1 MAKAKFQ
8 GYAIG
13 KGFSNIDPGY
23 SALTRLQEKQD
34 QDLANLK
41 QAEKDRRDRDLQAEA
56 DLERVMKNEEANRK
70 EIYIEDKVFSTRE
83 RALQVNKE
91 IFVQNQKAKIKSI
104 EAKNDNIQ
112 QLIKFSKQAFK
123 DWQTIKEKDWEATMN
138 ASYNYHMTHGISLE
152 EQLRIDLMEDELFQR
167 GANFEAIADQLR
179 AEGYTNEEVHYVR
192 GKNSASDY
200 GRLKAYSVQAGLRWQ
215 EFATSELARMGITD
229 KVEQEAALDALRIKY
244 LKAHKLYGVSSDFLE
259 PMFQRMRA
267 GTSQLLAKTQLRNDV
282 EFTQRRTAESLEQL
296 VAFQSP
302 DSLNNAFLAK
312 TRELNPSTG
321 TTFTKAEAKQWI
333 FDTLANVNMFPDDEK
348 VMNLLQNTDMLHMN
362 KKWGDDVNQLFVN
375 DLIDTRVAN
384 KKAIKEKTELAVK
397 QKKEEILTKTRDFF
411 NDPMRWNGNEKVGLQ
426 IIQELKGQG
435 FTNNELAEFLP
446 YLDQSVSARADG
458 DEWRK
463 IINDAATANT
473 LTSEDLNQPWVPH
486 DLKVKYWDQA
496 IANDALFKNVNFEDV
511 EKTLADSL
519 RQSLNDL
526 SLESALHPS
535 FRLAK
540 AKAVSNF
547 RSIYKETGDR
557 EAAIQAVQLQIEKGK
572 FENGKLG
579 SGDFIVQPP
588 ERWSGDQSFFSRFT
602 PGSHQYAP
610 PVIASNTWDERKAIM
625 EDLIKDPTLLDKKLF
640 IHPDDLKE
648 IALAIKEQRSYRLPE
663 IVFDIYKSN
672 KAKYGSPT
680 EVWQGQLELAVRQEI
695 LEEHNLKVED
705 FRYTL
710 FRDVNDP
717 TAKKMIDDI
726 RTKGDFL
733 KTIQVIRNPES
744 TRDPRYMSNTVIRK
758 INVPSVLETQLRR
771 EDMRD
776 DPYYEYDVET
786 GTYSQY
792 GVE

>member
-23 SALTRLQEKQD
+23 SALTRLQEKQN

-56 DLERVMKNEEANRK
+56 DLARVMKNEEANRK

-91 IFVQNQKAKIKSI
+91 IFVQNERAKIKSI
-104 EAKNDNIQ
+104 DDKQKAFEQI
-112 QLIKFSKQAFK
+112 IGFSKQAVEDFK
-123 DWQTIKEKDWEATMN
+123 KIKEKDWEATMN
-138 ASYNYHMTHGISLE
+138 ASYNYHMTHAISLE
-152 EQLRIDLMEDELFQR
+152 DQLRIDLMEDELFKR
-167 GANFEAIADQLR
+167 GANFEAIADR
-179 AEGYTNEEVHYVR
+179 MREEGYTNEEIHYVR

-302 DSLNNAFLAK
+302 DSLNNAFLAR
-312 TRELNPSTG
+312 TRELNPKTG

-375 DLIDTRVAN
+375 DLIDNRVKN
-384 KKAIKEKTELAVK
+384 KDAIKTQTELAVK

-547 RSIYKETGDR
+547 RSIYKETGNR

-572 FENGKLG
+572 FEKGKLG

-648 IALAIKEQRSYRLPE
+648 IAKAIKEQRSYRLPE
-663 IVFDIYKSN
+663 IVFDIYKSD
-672 KAKYGSPT
+672 KDKYGSPT
-680 EVWQGQLELAVRQEI
+680 EVWQGQLELAVKQGI

-733 KTIQVIRNPES
+733 KTIQVIRNPQS

-758 INVPSVLETQLRR
+758 IKVRSVLETQLRR